1 MGAPHEHVELAR
13 WRRGRYAPTRA
24 AQEGRA
30 VGLPGFVRQLL
41 IAAAC
46 LGCSGDRDIG
56 ARRPSS
62 NAGGPP
68 PNFATSST
76 VLSTGAMT
84 GSIQP
89 PDGRGGMGGSTAGL
103 APPCPGCSNP
113 ICPSGSR
120 TVISGTVYAP
130 NGSLPIYDAIVYVP
144 SEPLQPLASG
154 VSCDQCGKL
163 NSATVFTS
171 ALSDATG
178 RFVLDAPAGANVPL
192 VLQVGKWRRSVRV
205 ADVRACAD
213 NHLTDPDLTRLPK
226 NRTEGDMPRI
236 AVTTGEFDNVACL
249 LPKVGIDRSEF
260 GVAGDDKAVTFYYT
274 QGAGGPAGMQHAR
287 KLWDDVNELK
297 KYDMVIFSCEG
308 GEEVPTSKD
317 DVSFAAVRDYLDS
330 GGRLFTTHFMY
341 TWYKYSPSPEMR
353 LSATFDGSAMA
364 DRTVVLDT
372 SFPKGRALADWLAHV
387 KPDEP
392 YGRIAFAQA
401 YDDYVAVDPAAA
413 QVWGRGE
420 QLPPLLGPPSFHPRF
435 ITTNTPV
442 GRPPSEQCGKGV
454 QLDAHIISIGA
465 MGDVVDATFPEGCKT
480 KPTPGEHAFSFFFFD
495 LSSCIQKEDAPVAPP
510 PPPPR

>member
-1 MGAPHEHVELAR
+1 MDA
-13 WRRGRYAPTRA
+13 
-24 AQEGRA
+24 
-30 VGLPGFVRQLL
+30 GFVRHLL
-41 IAAAC
+41 IAAVC
-46 LGCSGDRDIG
+46 LGCSDPDVG
-56 ARRPSS
+56 ARRPWS
-62 NAGGPP
+62 NADGPLP
-68 PNFATSST
+68 GFATT
-76 VLSTGAMT
+76 STGATT

-89 PDGRGGMGGSTAGL
+89 PGGGGGTGGSIAGL
-103 APPCPGCSNP
+103 PAPCPGCSNP
-113 ICPSGSR
+113 TCPPGSR

-130 NGSLPIYDAIVYVP
+130 NGTLPIYDAIVYVP
-144 SEPLQPLASG
+144 SEPLEPLASG

-163 NSATVFTS
+163 NSAAVFTS
-171 ALSDATG
+171 ALSDAKG
-178 RFVLDAPAGANVPL
+178 HFVLDAPAGANVPL

-213 NHLTDPDLTRLPK
+213 NLADPDLTRLPK

-260 GVAGDDKAVTFYYT
+260 GVSGDDKAVTFYYT
-274 QGAGGPAGMQHAR
+274 AGAGGPFGMQHAR
-287 KLWDDVNELK
+287 KLWDDLNELK

-308 GEEVPTSKD
+308 AEEVHTSKD
-317 DVSFAAVRDYLDS
+317 DVSFAAVRDYLDA
-330 GGRLFTTHFMY
+330 GGRLFTTHYMY

-372 SFPKGRALADWLAHV
+372 SFPKGRALADWLAYV

-392 YGRIAFAQA
+392 YGRIVFAQA
-401 YDDYVAVDPAAA
+401 YDDYVAINPAAA
-413 QVWGRGE
+413 QVWGRGD
-420 QLPPLLGPPSFHPRF
+420 QLPPALGPLSLHPRF

-442 GRPPSEQCGKGV
+442 GRPLTEQCGKGV

-465 MGDVVDATFPEGCKT
+465 TGDVVDSTFPDGCKT
-480 KPTPGEHAFSFFFFD
+480 KPTAGEHAFSFFFFD
-495 LSSCIQKEDAPVAPP
+495 LSSCIQKEDAPVEPP